1 MVTDVPK
8 YSDSLIISLIYPLT
22 MAALVKTWE
31 DISLTESKYAS
42 LYALAIRCVF
52 ICKACSVFVYQKEI
66 IYHDQ
71 G

>member
-8 YSDSLIISLIYPLT
+8 YSDSLIISLIYSLT

-42 LYALAIRCVF
+42 LYALAIRCVL
-52 ICKACSVFVYQKEI
+52 FVRLAVCLCTRKKLYI
-66 IYHDQ
+66 MI
-71 G
+71 